1 MVLQS
6 LSELGEWKN
15 RVVDETKGG
24 TCNVW
29 RGGEV
34 GEDLIDEMF
43 TGGCCFVCKVGGA
56 CVFAFPNGLAVE
68 C

>member
-1 MVLQS
+1 
-6 LSELGEWKN
+6 
-15 RVVDETKGG
+15 VVDETKGG
-24 TCNVW
+24 TGNVW

-43 TGGCCFVCKVGGA
+43 TGGCYFVGKVGGA